1 MQNEKF
7 QMNTNPSS
15 SKAGRSNLSSLG
27 SLRLLLFFICNLSF
41 ATAVKVEALE
51 FYVDL
56 TPYIEHVTI
65 TYEIPY
71 DQLQFVKQPD
81 GYLSIYNIIV
91 IFEDEQGNVEK
102 SDFWRKSFKIE
113 NYDETLLQSQSIFGE
128 VSLYMPPDNYRLI
141 TRAEDLNSSV
151 SGLQVMDVQVP
162 EIKSSTRNGLALS
175 GIMFLKR
182 IPDLDGEPTGLFNPN
197 PKRIY
202 DEEEELAFLI
212 EIYNEEPSLLS
223 IEWKI
228 EDIKHQIESEGKE
241 KIEDSEWTQ
250 VDGKLKYYKVRLTKV
265 IAKFGQGGEYNLQIS
280 VNKVQET
287 REGKN
292 GSVTVSAPFNMDFSP
307 FFSPETFTE
316 KIKQLEYIATPEEM
330 KELKSSL
337 DGLTEDWEKAYMDFW
352 KKHDPTPNSERNELE
367 EMYFQRIEIAN
378 EKFTPPDE
386 GWRSDRGRILIKFG
400 PPDEI
405 REQPFSVSNN
415 PFEIWYYYG
424 PNYEFLFVDEHG
436 IGRYYLMNREE
447 ELRAERERQ

>member
-1 MQNEKF
+1 MQNENF
-7 QMNTNPSS
+7 QMKTNPSS

-27 SLRLLLFFICNLSF
+27 SLLLLLFFIFTLSF

-51 FYVDL
+51 FYIDL

-81 GYLSIYNIIV
+81 GYLSIYNFIV
-91 IFEDEQGNVEK
+91 IFEDEHGNVAK

-128 VSLYMPPDNYRLI
+128 VSLYIPPGNYRLI
-141 TRAEDLNSSV
+141 TRLEDLNSSV
-151 SGLQVMDVQVP
+151 SGLQALDVQVP
-162 EIKSSTRNGLALS
+162 EIKSATQNGLALS
-175 GIMFLKR
+175 GIMFLKK
-182 IPDLDGEPTGLFNPN
+182 ISESNGEPIGLFNPN
-197 PKRIY
+197 PRRIY
-202 DEEEELAFLI
+202 SEEEELAYLF
-212 EIYNEEPSLLS
+212 EVYSDEPLLLS
-223 IEWKI
+223 KEWKI
-228 EDIKHQIESEGKE
+228 EDHNNQVGSEGKE
-241 KIEDSEWTQ
+241 TIEDREWIL
-250 VDGKLKYYKVRLTKV
+250 VEGKLKYYKVRLTKV
-265 IAKFGQGGEYNLQIS
+265 IAKFGQGGEYILLIS
-280 VNKVQET
+280 VNKSEET
-287 REGKN
+287 KEGKN
-292 GSVTVSAPFNMDFSP
+292 GSVTISAPFNMDFSP

-316 KIKQLEYIATPEEM
+316 KIKQMEYIATPEEM

-367 EMYFQRIEIAN
+367 EAYFQRIEIAN

-386 GWRSDRGRILIKFG
+386 GWRSDRGRIFVKFG

-405 REQPFSVSNN
+405 REQPFSVSSN

-424 PNYEFLFVDEHG
+424 PNYEFLFVDDHG
-436 IGRYYLMNREE
+436 IGRYYLKNREE